1 MAVEH
6 RGTHARH
13 AGLLATAALLFS
25 SALSSVVPVTGAGA
39 TTAEKITYRPLI
51 VTVIGDSV
59 MLDVRPALGQIIP
72 HVQVWATEG
81 RQFSELPAF
90 LRNLI
95 AHGSLGATVIIELGT
110 NGFITQGE
118 IRQAMV
124 YLKGA
129 KRVVFSNVHA
139 PRRWTNPNNALLA
152 SLPGEYPNVVVAN
165 WNRLASPH
173 PSWFQQGNH
182 NDGIHPPPDGA
193 GAQAYA
199 QLLKTAIN

>member
-25 SALSSVVPVTGAGA
+25 LALSSVIPATGAGA

-51 VTVIGDSV
+51 VTAIGDSV
-59 MLDVRPALGQIIP
+59 MIDIRPSLGQIIP
-72 HVQVWATEG
+72 HLQVWG
-81 RQFSELPAF
+81 SVGQQFVALPAL

-95 AHGSLGATVIIELGT
+95 LHGALGATVIIELGT
-110 NGFITQGE
+110 NGYITETE
-118 IRQAMV
+118 IHQTMQ
-124 YLKGA
+124 LLGGA
-129 KRVVFSNVHA
+129 RRVVFANVHA
-139 PRRWTNPNNALLA
+139 PRSWQNPNNALLA
-152 SLPGEYPNVVVAN
+152 AATRRYPNVVVAN
-165 WNRLASPH
+165 WNRLASAH
-173 PSWFQQGNH
+173 PSWFYG
-182 NDGIHPPPDGA
+182 DGIHMPIGGA